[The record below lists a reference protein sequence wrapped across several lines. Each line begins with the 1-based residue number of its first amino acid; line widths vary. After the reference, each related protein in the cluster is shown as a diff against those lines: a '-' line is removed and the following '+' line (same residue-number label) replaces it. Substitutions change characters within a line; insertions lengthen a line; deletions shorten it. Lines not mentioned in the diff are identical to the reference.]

1 MIFLQQSLYKA
12 PVKNDE
18 FPFSL
23 PILKSLRALS
33 FPTSITLF
41 VGDNGSGKSTL
52 LEGLAASI
60 NSITVGE
67 ESIAYDPSLHHAR
80 ELAKYLHLSWKE
92 KTRKGFFM
100 RAEDFFQY
108 SKKMNAL
115 RQEMEESLHAT
126 EEEFKDRSPTAKSY
140 AVSGYANSLYEI
152 ESRYGK
158 DMDAHSHGEG
168 FIEFFQ
174 SRLVPGGL
182 YLIDEPE
189 APLSPISQMSF
200 MMMLQN
206 LEQENQFII
215 ATHSP
220 VMMAIP
226 NATIYLFEGDK
237 IQEVSY
243 HEIPSV
249 QFMKKFMQFP
259 ELFIQHL
266 DDPSN

>member
-1 MIFLQQSLYKA
+1 MIFLRQIKYQA
-12 PVKNDE
+12 PVNTTV

-23 PILKSLRALS
+23 PVLQQFTTLS
-33 FPTSITLF
+33 FTKSITLL
-41 VGDNGSGKSTL
+41 VGENGSGKSTL

-60 NSITVGE
+60 PSITVGE
-67 ESIAYDPSLHHAR
+67 DSIDHDPTLQHAR
-80 ELAKYLHLSWKE
+80 ELGKYFQLTWQE

-108 SKKMNAL
+108 SKKMNTL
-115 RQEMEESLHAT
+115 RQEMEDSLHET
-126 EEEFKDRSPTAKSY
+126 EEAFKDRSPTARVY
-140 AVSGYANSLYEI
+140 ARSGYANSLYAI

-174 SRLVPGGL
+174 SRIVPKGL

-189 APLSPISQMSF
+189 APLSPISQLSF

-220 VMMAIP
+220 ILMAIP
-226 NATIYLFEGDK
+226 NATIYLFEQEV

-243 HEIPSV
+243 DQIPSV
-249 QFMKKFMQFP
+249 QFMKKFLQYP

-266 DDPSN
+266 DNP